1 MWLVLFERERERDYG
16 MKLKS
21 FVSFRTYFC
30 DILSLKIICLKFVEV
45 ATRIRYK
52 SVLELDDFVYHC
64 E

>member
-1 MWLVLFERERERDYG
+1 

-30 DILSLKIICLKFVEV
+30 NILSPKIFYLKFVEV

-52 SVLELDDFVYHC
+52 SLVELDDFVYHC

>member
-1 MWLVLFERERERDYG
+1 MWLVLFERERDDG

-30 DILSLKIICLKFVEV
+30 NILSLKIICLKFVEV
-45 ATRIRYK
+45 AIRIRYK
-52 SVLELDDFVYHC
+52 SVLQLDDFVYHC